1 MRSTRPLYKEFL
13 PYNHVDASDPYMTYG
28 NDMSLPSKDAG
39 HGIHHPVYG
48 VKTQE
53 KSDSVGHECHLNIAG
68 VSKPEK
74 YPNAD
79 DFIFGILLAP

>member
-1 MRSTRPLYKEFL
+1 L
-13 PYNHVDASDPYMTYG
+13 YMTYG

-48 VKTQE
+48 VKLKE

-79 DFIFGILLAP
+79 DFIFGILLVP